1 MNLTENLAEKNLK
14 AEIFSAPVVAD
25 ELGRMGKEKH
35 AQLVEIAREIHDRKP
50 STILYFGSG
59 GSSAALFSGYWAAL
73 SLLKQPVNYLLA
85 PDIIAS
91 APAIIDRQCVAIGA
105 SYSGK
110 TVDTMRAKRWLLERK
125 VPLFSITRRADA
137 ELAKDATWKMTY
149 ESIALYSSPAY
160 LTMQLA
166 IEFARLRNEWSP
178 ELEKFEASL
187 HALPGLLRKIYEPS
201 RQMAEEKAKELDE
214 GKLVV
219 LSGGAATMLGYMFA
233 YDMFGE
239 FLKRHAAFIH
249 CGEFRHGPL
258 EIIRPGEPTMLF
270 VIGNDRSRLFAE
282 AGVKFARG
290 NRARVVTFDARELAP
305 EAHPLLDAILLYNSQ
320 LWLLYYMACRKDLDL
335 DDYKYMHQV
344 PYADDDTYF

>member
-1 MNLTENLAEKNLK
+1 MNLAEKNLK

-25 ELGRMGKEKH
+25 ELERMRREKQ
-35 AQLVEIAREIHDRKP
+35 AQLADIVKEIHQRKP

-59 GSSAALFSGYWAAL
+59 GSSSALFSGYWAAL
-73 SLLKQPVNYLLA
+73 SLLKQPVHYLLA

-91 APAIIDRQCVAIGA
+91 SPAILDSSCVAIGA

-110 TVDTMRAKRWLLERK
+110 TVDTMRAQRWLLERK
-125 VPLFSITRRADA
+125 VPLFSITRRPDA
-137 ELAKDATWKMTY
+137 ELAKGAAWSMTY

-166 IEFARLRNEWSP
+166 IELARLRGEWSP
-178 ELEKFEASL
+178 ELEMFERSL
-187 HALPGLLRKIYEPS
+187 HLLPDLLRRTYESS
-201 RQMAEEKAKELDE
+201 RQMAEEKAAELDD

-219 LSGGAATMLGYMFA
+219 LSGGSATMLGYMFA

-249 CGEFRHGPL
+249 AGEFRHGPL

-270 VIGNDRSRLFAE
+270 VVGNDRSRLFAE
-282 AGVKFARG
+282 AGIRFSKG
-290 NRARVVTFDARELAP
+290 NGARVVTFDARELAP
-305 EAHPLLDAILLYNSQ
+305 EAHPLLDPLVLYNSQ
-320 LWLLYYMACRKDLDL
+320 LWLLYYMACRKNIDLDH
-335 DDYKYMHQV
+335 YKYMHQV
-344 PYADDDTYF
+344 PYAEDDTYF

>member
-1 MNLTENLAEKNLK
+1 MNLAEKNLM

-25 ELGRMGKEKH
+25 ELERMGKEKQ
-35 AQLVEIAREIHDRKP
+35 AQVVEIAQEIHQRKP

-59 GSSAALFSGYWAAL
+59 GSSSSLFSGYWAAL

-91 APAIIDRQCVAIGA
+91 SPAIFDQNCVAIGA

-110 TVDTMRAKRWLLERK
+110 TVDTMRAKRWLLEHK
-125 VPLFSITRRADA
+125 VPLFSITRRPDA
-137 ELAKDATWKMTY
+137 ELAKGATWSMTY

-160 LTMQLA
+160 LTMRLA
-166 IEFARLRNEWSP
+166 IELARLRDEWSQ

-187 HALPGLLRKIYEPS
+187 EALPGLLRRTYEAS
-201 RQMAEEKAKELDE
+201 RQMAEARAAELDE

-249 CGEFRHGPL
+249 AGEFRHGPL
-258 EIIRPGEPTMLF
+258 EIIRKGEPTMLF

-282 AGVKFARG
+282 SGVKFSKG
-290 NRARVVTFDARELAP
+290 NGARVVTFDARELAP
-305 EAHPLLDAILLYNSQ
+305 EAHPLLDALLMYNSQ
-320 LWLLYYMACRKDLDL
+320 LWLLYYMACRKNLDL